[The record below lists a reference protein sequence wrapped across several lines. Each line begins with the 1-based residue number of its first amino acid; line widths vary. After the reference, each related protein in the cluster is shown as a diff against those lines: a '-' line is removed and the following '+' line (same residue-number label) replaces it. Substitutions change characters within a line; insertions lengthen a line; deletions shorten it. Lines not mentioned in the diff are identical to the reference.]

1 MKVYSKRDSATAA
14 LRKLGIKPGDYNL
27 FIKKVGGEF
36 HCNVSRALAHKA
48 ELDEAA
54 KYPVVHVVEGV
65 KIRETLPIKGKIKI
79 VSRSNDV
86 MPRPISVAAFARELI
101 LAGRTN
107 EDVFKSLQAK
117 FNLDKSKKHYP
128 SWYRCQLR
136 AKGLLK

>member
-1 MKVYSKRDSATAA
+1 MKTFTSRDSATSV
-14 LRKLGIKPGDYNL
+14 LRKLGLKPRDYDL
-27 FIKKVGGEF
+27 FIKKVNGKFQCDVTGAT
-36 HCNVSRALAHKA
+36 SHKA
-48 ELDEAA
+48 ELVEAA
-54 KYPVVHVVEGV
+54 EHPVMHVVEGV
-65 KIRETLPIKGKIKI
+65 KTREALPVKGKVKI

-86 MPRPISVAAFARELI
+86 LPKPISVAAFARELI

-117 FNLDKSKKHYP
+117 FNLDASKKHYP